1 MNRGL
6 RILMFACAAIL
17 LTGVASAQKKKGEV
31 CSVCEHDPEIMAAGG
46 VINHGPFQ
54 FFRTDSEEVTTH
66 LGASTLLWIET
77 EHFRIGSDLK
87 KWKIPVKDKK
97 AYFAELTEFQ
107 KTFPA
112 VDPKKTKTLDRWLRL
127 HLMAWRMENLYDQTV
142 KLWGW
147 TEADFLKLPQ
157 EQVFLD
163 AIEGEWVEDLQKADI
178 EGERRTEG
186 FPVWIGLGQFLGM
199 PMKQEVL
206 ILRYREDMGTM
217 KRDYIGHNN
226 THPQRWHITWR
237 VDGSDPVSRTMWFG
251 FATDAE
257 GMKHDQHVHNALL
270 HNVGI
275 NLLDSY
281 MLYLVEAPIW
291 LRTGWGHYLTQKNSI
306 DYNFYDLDEGSSEQN
321 QDEKHWKPAV
331 RKLVVKDEA
340 PGFSTLGRIRS
351 FGDVS
356 LDAHLVSWSKVCW
369 LMETYPEGFAAWV
382 LYLKTVPNHSNNLD
396 VQRDAMKKSFGFG
409 FPQAEAKWK
418 EWVLATYPVKM

>member
-1 MNRGL
+1 MKPGL
-6 RILMFACAAIL
+6 RPLALACAVL
-17 LTGVASAQKKKGEV
+17 LLAGAATAQKKAAV
-31 CSVCEHDPEIMAAGG
+31 CSVCEHDPEVMAAGG
-46 VINHGPFQ
+46 VVNHGPFQ
-54 FFRTDSEEVTTH
+54 FFRTDSEEVATH

-77 EHFRIGSDLK
+77 EHFRIGSDLT

-107 KTFPA
+107 KSFPDT
-112 VDPKKTKTLDRWLRL
+112 DPKKTKTLDRWLRL
-127 HLMAWRMENLYDQTV
+127 HLMAWRMENLYAHTLE
-142 KLWGW
+142 LWGW
-147 TEADFLKLPQ
+147 TDEDFRKLPE

-163 AIEGEWVEDLQKADI
+163 AMEGDWLEVLLEDYLK
-178 EGERRTEG
+178 RPTRSEG
-186 FPVWIGLGQFLGM
+186 FPEYLGLGQYIGM

-206 ILRYREDMGTM
+206 ILRYKENMGTM

-251 FATDAE
+251 FATEAE
-257 GMKHDQHVHNALL
+257 AVKHDQHVHNALL

-291 LRTGWGHYLTQKNSI
+291 LRTGWGHYLTQRNSI

-321 QDEKHWKPAV
+321 EDEKHWKPAV

-340 PGFSTLGRIRS
+340 PSFATLGRIRS

-369 LMETYPEGFAAWV
+369 LMETEPEGFKRF
-382 LYLKTVPNHSNNLD
+382 LLRLKTDKNHSNNLD
-396 VQRDAMKKSFGFG
+396 TQREALKEAFDFG
-409 FPQAEAKWK
+409 FPQAEEKWK
-418 EWVLATYPVKM
+418 EWVLATYPVK